1 MNIRSVIHIHPHTYT
16 HSVLFGWE
24 FPCISESFDSNISD
38 QLKKKTNDEQNIKE
52 QKIQEIVSK
61 RL

>member
-38 QLKKKTNDEQNIKE
+38 QLKKKN
-52 QKIQEIVSK
+52 K
-61 RL
+61 RRTKYKRTENPRNRF